1 MKRKVFLLLILEVIS
16 LTSCSIKASDS
27 RVLDKEQAEEIET
40 TDTSINNTIISIEQ
54 TEEIETTNNSISI
67 KQTEEIETIDTSIS
81 IKQTEEMET
90 TDTSINNTIISIE
103 QTEEIETTNNSISI
117 KQTEEIET
125 TDTIISIE
133 QTEEMETTDT
143 LENLEQSENKEKNTT
158 ENEYKP
164 NEWEAQLENTNINE
178 IEIGG
183 EKIEIKKEIIDINE
197 NIDNRH
203 IEYPYLDSE
212 NAISQQINSQIYAFI
227 ETEGLWDCEYTVY
240 EEITYKVIHCENHIL
255 SILFT
260 GYRNVAGGYGD
271 FDMGLN
277 FNMENGELL
286 SLKHFYDLQEI
297 KQLLEEDIAQNK
309 LLAVTR
315 PFDSNDEQIQDYIK
329 EYFEGS
335 YLNESYIMDTNNFF
349 TYKGNLYFITNDF
362 PSMRQNIYIKWENS
376 QPLLK

>member
-1 MKRKVFLLLILEVIS
+1 MKSKVFLLLILEVIS
-16 LTSCSIKASDS
+16 LTGCSIKASDS

-54 TEEIETTNNSISI
+54 TEEIEPTNN
-67 KQTEEIETIDTSIS
+67 SIS

-90 TDTSINNTIISIE
+90 TDTSISTE
-103 QTEEIETTNNSISI
+103 QTEEIEPTNTSIN
-117 KQTEEIET
+117 
-125 TDTIISIE
+125 IE

-143 LENLEQSENKEKNTT
+143 LENLEQSENKEENTT

-178 IEIGG
+178 IVIGG
-183 EKIEIKKEIIDINE
+183 EKIEIKKEIIDIKE

-309 LLAVTR
+309 LMAVNR

-329 EYFEGS
+329 QYFEGS

-349 TYKGNLYFITNDF
+349 FYKGILYFITNDF

-376 QPLLK
+376 QPLLKK

>member
-1 MKRKVFLLLILEVIS
+1 
-16 LTSCSIKASDS
+16 
-27 RVLDKEQAEEIET
+27 
-40 TDTSINNTIISIEQ
+40 
-54 TEEIETTNNSISI
+54 
-67 KQTEEIETIDTSIS
+67 
-81 IKQTEEMET
+81 
-90 TDTSINNTIISIE
+90 
-103 QTEEIETTNNSISI
+103 
-117 KQTEEIET
+117 
-125 TDTIISIE
+125 
-133 QTEEMETTDT
+133 METTDT
-143 LENLEQSENKEKNTT
+143 LENLEQSENKEENTT

-178 IEIGG
+178 IVIGG
-183 EKIEIKKEIIDINE
+183 EKIEIKKEIIDIKE

-271 FDMGLN
+271 FDMGVN

-329 EYFEGS
+329 EYFEGRFS
-335 YLNESYIMDTNNFF
+335 DDSYIKKTDRFF
-349 TYKGNLYFITNDF
+349 IYKGNLYFITNDF

-376 QPLLK
+376 QPLLKK

>member
-1 MKRKVFLLLILEVIS
+1 MKSKVFLLLILEVIS
-16 LTSCSIKASDS
+16 LTGCSIKASDS

-54 TEEIETTNNSISI
+54 TEEIEPTNN
-67 KQTEEIETIDTSIS
+67 SIS

-90 TDTSINNTIISIE
+90 TDTSISTE
-103 QTEEIETTNNSISI
+103 QTEEIEPTNTSIN
-117 KQTEEIET
+117 
-125 TDTIISIE
+125 IE

-143 LENLEQSENKEKNTT
+143 LENLEQSENKEENTT

-183 EKIEIKKEIIDINE
+183 EKIEIKKEIIDIKE

-203 IEYPYLDSE
+203 IEYPYLDGE

-271 FDMGLN
+271 FDMGVN

-297 KQLLEEDIAQNK
+297 KQLLEASITKNE
-309 LLAVTR
+309 LVAVNR
-315 PFDSNDEQIQDYIK
+315 PFTHLSNNEIIQDYIK
-329 EYFEGS
+329 QYFERRF
-335 YLNESYIMDTNNFF
+335 LDESYIKETNNFF
-349 TYKGNLYFITNDF
+349 IYKGNLYFITGGFLSERN
-362 PSMRQNIYIKWENS
+362 NLYIKWENS
-376 QPLLK
+376 KPSLK

>member
-1 MKRKVFLLLILEVIS
+1 MKGKIFLLLILEVIS
-16 LTSCSIKASDS
+16 LTGCSIKASDS

-54 TEEIETTNNSISI
+54 TEEIEPTN
-67 KQTEEIETIDTSIS
+67 T
-81 IKQTEEMET
+81 
-90 TDTSINNTIISIE
+90 
-103 QTEEIETTNNSISI
+103 SISI

-125 TDTIISIE
+125 TDTSISTEQTEEIEPTDTSINIE

-143 LENLEQSENKEKNTT
+143 LENLEQSENKEENTT

-183 EKIEIKKEIIDINE
+183 EKIEIKKEIIDIKE

-297 KQLLEEDIAQNK
+297 KQLLEASITKNE
-309 LLAVTR
+309 LVAVNSLY
-315 PFDSNDEQIQDYIK
+315 DSNNEQIQDYIK
-329 EYFEGS
+329 EYFEGRFS
-335 YLNESYIMDTNNFF
+335 DDSYIKKTDRFF
-349 TYKGNLYFITNDF
+349 IYKGNLYFITNDF

-376 QPLLK
+376 KPSLK

>member
-1 MKRKVFLLLILEVIS
+1 MKSKVFLLLILEVIS
-16 LTSCSIKASDS
+16 LTGCSIKASDS

-54 TEEIETTNNSISI
+54 TEEIEPTNN
-67 KQTEEIETIDTSIS
+67 SIS

-90 TDTSINNTIISIE
+90 TDTSISTE
-103 QTEEIETTNNSISI
+103 QTEEIEP
-117 KQTEEIET
+117 
-125 TDTIISIE
+125 TDTSINIE

-143 LENLEQSENKEKNTT
+143 LENLEQSENKEENTT

-183 EKIEIKKEIIDINE
+183 EKIEIKKEIIDIKE

-329 EYFEGS
+329 QYFEEP

-349 TYKGNLYFITNDF
+349 FYKGILYFITNDF

-376 QPLLK
+376 KPSLK

>member
-1 MKRKVFLLLILEVIS
+1 MKSKVFLLLILEAIS
-16 LTSCSIKASDS
+16 LTGCSIKASDS

-54 TEEIETTNNSISI
+54 TEEIEPTNN
-67 KQTEEIETIDTSIS
+67 SIS

-90 TDTSINNTIISIE
+90 TDTSISTE
-103 QTEEIETTNNSISI
+103 QTEEIEP
-117 KQTEEIET
+117 
-125 TDTIISIE
+125 TDTSINIE

-143 LENLEQSENKEKNTT
+143 LENLEQSENKEENTT
-158 ENEYKP
+158 ENVYKP
-164 NEWEAQLENTNINE
+164 NEWEAQLENTNINK

-183 EKIEIKKEIIDINE
+183 EKIEIKKEIIDIKE

-203 IEYPYLDSE
+203 IEYPYLDGE

-297 KQLLEEDIAQNK
+297 KQLLEASITKNE
-309 LLAVTR
+309 LVAVNNLY
-315 PFDSNDEQIQDYIK
+315 DSNNEQIQDYIK
-329 EYFEGS
+329 EYFEGRFS
-335 YLNESYIMDTNNFF
+335 DDSYIKKTDRFF
-349 TYKGNLYFITNDF
+349 IYKGNLYFITNDF

-376 QPLLK
+376 KPSLK

>member
-1 MKRKVFLLLILEVIS
+1 MKSKVFLLLILEVIS
-16 LTSCSIKASDS
+16 LTGCSIKASDS

-54 TEEIETTNNSISI
+54 TEEIEPTNN
-67 KQTEEIETIDTSIS
+67 SIS

-90 TDTSINNTIISIE
+90 TDTSISTE
-103 QTEEIETTNNSISI
+103 QTEEIEP
-117 KQTEEIET
+117 
-125 TDTIISIE
+125 TDTSINIE

-143 LENLEQSENKEKNTT
+143 LENLEQSENKEENTT
-158 ENEYKP
+158 ENVYKP
-164 NEWEAQLENTNINE
+164 NEWEAQLENTNINK

-183 EKIEIKKEIIDINE
+183 EKIEIKKEIIDIKE

-203 IEYPYLDSE
+203 IEYPYLDGE

-297 KQLLEEDIAQNK
+297 KQLLEASITKNE
-309 LLAVTR
+309 LVAVNNLY
-315 PFDSNDEQIQDYIK
+315 DSNNEQIQDYIK
-329 EYFEGS
+329 EYFEGRFS
-335 YLNESYIMDTNNFF
+335 DDSYIKKTDRFF
-349 TYKGNLYFITNDF
+349 IYKGNLYFITNDF

-376 QPLLK
+376 KPSLK

>member
-1 MKRKVFLLLILEVIS
+1 LKGKIFLLLILEVIS
-16 LTSCSIKASDS
+16 LTGCSIKASDS

-54 TEEIETTNNSISI
+54 TEGIETTN
-67 KQTEEIETIDTSIS
+67 T
-81 IKQTEEMET
+81 
-90 TDTSINNTIISIE
+90 
-103 QTEEIETTNNSISI
+103 SISI

-125 TDTIISIE
+125 TDTSISTEQTEEIEPTDTSINIE

-143 LENLEQSENKEKNTT
+143 LENLEQSENKEENTT

-183 EKIEIKKEIIDINE
+183 EKIEIKKEIIDIKE

-203 IEYPYLDSE
+203 IEYPYLDGE

-271 FDMGLN
+271 FDMGVN

-297 KQLLEEDIAQNK
+297 KQLLEASITKNE
-309 LLAVTR
+309 LVAVNSLY
-315 PFDSNDEQIQDYIK
+315 DSNNEQIQDYIK
-329 EYFEGS
+329 EYFEGRFS
-335 YLNESYIMDTNNFF
+335 DDSYIKKTDRFF
-349 TYKGNLYFITNDF
+349 IYKGNLYFITNDF

-376 QPLLK
+376 KPSLK

>member
-1 MKRKVFLLLILEVIS
+1 MKSKVFLLLILEVIS
-16 LTSCSIKASDS
+16 LTGCSIKASDS

-40 TDTSINNTIISIEQ
+40 TDTSINNTIISTEQ
-54 TEEIETTNNSISI
+54 TEEIEP
-67 KQTEEIETIDTSIS
+67 
-81 IKQTEEMET
+81 
-90 TDTSINNTIISIE
+90 TDTSINIG
-103 QTEEIETTNNSISI
+103 
-117 KQTEEIET
+117 
-125 TDTIISIE
+125 

-143 LENLEQSENKEKNTT
+143 LENLEQSENKEENTT

-183 EKIEIKKEIIDINE
+183 EKIEIKKEIIDIKE

-203 IEYPYLDSE
+203 IEYPYLDGE

-227 ETEGLWDCEYTVY
+227 ETEGLWDCEFTVY

-297 KQLLEEDIAQNK
+297 KQLLEASITKNE
-309 LLAVTR
+309 LVAVNR
-315 PFDSNDEQIQDYIK
+315 PFTHLSNNEIIQDYIK
-329 EYFEGS
+329 QYFERRF
-335 YLNESYIMDTNNFF
+335 LDESYIKETNNFF
-349 TYKGNLYFITNDF
+349 IYKGNLYFITGGFLSERN
-362 PSMRQNIYIKWENS
+362 NLYIKWENS
-376 QPLLK
+376 KPSLK

>member
-1 MKRKVFLLLILEVIS
+1 MKGKIFLLLILEVIS
-16 LTSCSIKASDS
+16 LTGCSIKASDS

-54 TEEIETTNNSISI
+54 TEEIEPTN
-67 KQTEEIETIDTSIS
+67 T
-81 IKQTEEMET
+81 
-90 TDTSINNTIISIE
+90 
-103 QTEEIETTNNSISI
+103 SISI

-125 TDTIISIE
+125 TDTSISTEQTEEIEPTDTSINIE

-143 LENLEQSENKEKNTT
+143 LENLEQSENKEENTT

-183 EKIEIKKEIIDINE
+183 EKIEIKKEIIDIKE

-203 IEYPYLDSE
+203 IEYPYLDGE

-271 FDMGLN
+271 FDMGVN

-297 KQLLEEDIAQNK
+297 KQLLEASITKNE
-309 LLAVTR
+309 LVAVNSLY
-315 PFDSNDEQIQDYIK
+315 DSNNEQIQDYIK
-329 EYFEGS
+329 EYFEGRFS
-335 YLNESYIMDTNNFF
+335 DDSYIKKTDRFF
-349 TYKGNLYFITNDF
+349 IYKGNLYFITNDF

-376 QPLLK
+376 KPSLK

>member
-1 MKRKVFLLLILEVIS
+1 MKSKVFLLLILEVIS
-16 LTSCSIKASDS
+16 LTGCSIKASDS

-54 TEEIETTNNSISI
+54 TEEIEPTNN
-67 KQTEEIETIDTSIS
+67 SIS

-90 TDTSINNTIISIE
+90 TDTSISTE
-103 QTEEIETTNNSISI
+103 QTEEIEPTNTSIN
-117 KQTEEIET
+117 
-125 TDTIISIE
+125 IE

-143 LENLEQSENKEKNTT
+143 LENLEQSENKEENTT

-183 EKIEIKKEIIDINE
+183 EKIEIKKEIIDIKE

-271 FDMGLN
+271 FDMGVN

-329 EYFEGS
+329 QYFEGS

-349 TYKGNLYFITNDF
+349 FYKGILYFITNDF

-376 QPLLK
+376 QPLLKK

>member
-1 MKRKVFLLLILEVIS
+1 MKKEIILLLILEAIS
-16 LTSCSIKASDS
+16 LTGCSIKASDS

-54 TEEIETTNNSISI
+54 TEGIETTN
-67 KQTEEIETIDTSIS
+67 T
-81 IKQTEEMET
+81 
-90 TDTSINNTIISIE
+90 
-103 QTEEIETTNNSISI
+103 SISI

-125 TDTIISIE
+125 TDTSINTE
-133 QTEEMETTDT
+133 QTEEIEPTDTSINIEPTEEMETTDT
-143 LENLEQSENKEKNTT
+143 LENLEQSENKEENTT

-183 EKIEIKKEIIDINE
+183 EKIEIKKEIIDIKE

-297 KQLLEEDIAQNK
+297 KQLLEASITKNE
-309 LLAVTR
+309 LVAVNSLY
-315 PFDSNDEQIQDYIK
+315 DSNNEQIQDYIK
-329 EYFEGS
+329 EYFEGRFS
-335 YLNESYIMDTNNFF
+335 DDSYIKKTDRFF
-349 TYKGNLYFITNDF
+349 IYKGNLYFITNDF

-376 QPLLK
+376 KPSLK

>member
-1 MKRKVFLLLILEVIS
+1 MKSKVFLLLILEVIS
-16 LTSCSIKASDS
+16 LTGCSIKASDS

-54 TEEIETTNNSISI
+54 TEEIEPTNN
-67 KQTEEIETIDTSIS
+67 SIS

-90 TDTSINNTIISIE
+90 TDTSISTE
-103 QTEEIETTNNSISI
+103 QTEEIEPTNTSIN
-117 KQTEEIET
+117 
-125 TDTIISIE
+125 IE

-143 LENLEQSENKEKNTT
+143 LENLEQSENKEENTT

-178 IEIGG
+178 IVIGG
-183 EKIEIKKEIIDINE
+183 EKIEIKKEIIDIKE

-271 FDMGLN
+271 FDMGVN

-297 KQLLEEDIAQNK
+297 KQLLEASITKNE
-309 LLAVTR
+309 LVAVNR
-315 PFDSNDEQIQDYIK
+315 PFTHLSNNEIIQDYIK
-329 EYFEGS
+329 QYFERRF
-335 YLNESYIMDTNNFF
+335 LDESYIKETNNFF
-349 TYKGNLYFITNDF
+349 IYKGNLYFITGGFLSERN
-362 PSMRQNIYIKWENS
+362 NLYIKWENS
-376 QPLLK
+376 KPSLK

>member
-1 MKRKVFLLLILEVIS
+1 MKKEIILLLILEVIS
-16 LTSCSIKASDS
+16 LTGCSIKASDS

-90 TDTSINNTIISIE
+90 TDISINN
-103 QTEEIETTNNSISI
+103 
-117 KQTEEIET
+117 
-125 TDTIISIE
+125 TIISIE

-143 LENLEQSENKEKNTT
+143 LENLEQSETKEENIT

-183 EKIEIKKEIIDINE
+183 EKIEIKKEIIDIKE

-271 FDMGLN
+271 FDMGVN

-297 KQLLEEDIAQNK
+297 KQLLEASITKNE
-309 LLAVTR
+309 LVAVNSLY
-315 PFDSNDEQIQDYIK
+315 DSNNEQIQDYIK
-329 EYFEGS
+329 EYFEGRFS
-335 YLNESYIMDTNNFF
+335 DDSYIKKTDRFF
-349 TYKGNLYFITNDF
+349 IYKGNLYFITNDF

-376 QPLLK
+376 KPSLK

>member
-1 MKRKVFLLLILEVIS
+1 MKGKIFLLLILEVIS
-16 LTSCSIKASDS
+16 LTGCSIKASDS

-54 TEEIETTNNSISI
+54 TEEIEPTNN
-67 KQTEEIETIDTSIS
+67 SIS

-90 TDTSINNTIISIE
+90 TDTSISTE
-103 QTEEIETTNNSISI
+103 QTEEIEPTDISI
-117 KQTEEIET
+117 NIEP
-125 TDTIISIE
+125 
-133 QTEEMETTDT
+133 TEEMETTDT
-143 LENLEQSENKEKNTT
+143 LENLEQSENKEENTT

-183 EKIEIKKEIIDINE
+183 EKIEIKKEIIDIKE

-297 KQLLEEDIAQNK
+297 KQLLEASITKNE
-309 LLAVTR
+309 LVAVNSLY
-315 PFDSNDEQIQDYIK
+315 DSNNEQIQDYIK
-329 EYFEGS
+329 EYFEGRFS
-335 YLNESYIMDTNNFF
+335 DDSYIKKTDRFF
-349 TYKGNLYFITNDF
+349 IYKGNLYFITNDF
-362 PSMRQNIYIKWENS
+362 PSMRQNIYIKRENS
-376 QPLLK
+376 QPLLKK

>member
-1 MKRKVFLLLILEVIS
+1 MKSKVFLLLILEVIS
-16 LTSCSIKASDS
+16 LTGCSIKASDS

-54 TEEIETTNNSISI
+54 TEEIEPTNN
-67 KQTEEIETIDTSIS
+67 SIS

-90 TDTSINNTIISIE
+90 TDTSISTE
-103 QTEEIETTNNSISI
+103 QTEEIEP
-117 KQTEEIET
+117 
-125 TDTIISIE
+125 TDTSINIE

-143 LENLEQSENKEKNTT
+143 LENLEQSENKEENTT
-158 ENEYKP
+158 ENVYKP
-164 NEWEAQLENTNINE
+164 NEWEAQLENTNINK

-183 EKIEIKKEIIDINE
+183 EKIEIKKEIIDIKE

-203 IEYPYLDSE
+203 IEYPYLDGE

-297 KQLLEEDIAQNK
+297 KQLLEASITKNE
-309 LLAVTR
+309 LVAVNR
-315 PFDSNDEQIQDYIK
+315 PFTHLSNNEIIQDYIK
-329 EYFEGS
+329 QYFERRF
-335 YLNESYIMDTNNFF
+335 LDESYIKETNNFF
-349 TYKGNLYFITNDF
+349 IYKGNLYFITGGFLSERN
-362 PSMRQNIYIKWENS
+362 NLYIKWENS
-376 QPLLK
+376 KPSLK

>member
-1 MKRKVFLLLILEVIS
+1 MKGKIFLLLILEVIS
-16 LTSCSIKASDS
+16 LTGCSIKASDS

-54 TEEIETTNNSISI
+54 TEEIEPTNN
-67 KQTEEIETIDTSIS
+67 SIS

-90 TDTSINNTIISIE
+90 TDTSISTE
-103 QTEEIETTNNSISI
+103 QTEEIEP
-117 KQTEEIET
+117 
-125 TDTIISIE
+125 TDTSINIE

-143 LENLEQSENKEKNTT
+143 LENLEQSENKEENTT

-183 EKIEIKKEIIDINE
+183 EKIEIKKEIIDIKE

-309 LLAVTR
+309 LMAVNR

-329 EYFEGS
+329 QYFEEP

-349 TYKGNLYFITNDF
+349 FYKGILYFITNDF

-376 QPLLK
+376 KPSLK

>member
-1 MKRKVFLLLILEVIS
+1 MKGKIFLLLILEVIS
-16 LTSCSIKASDS
+16 LTGCSIKASDS

-54 TEEIETTNNSISI
+54 TEEIEPTNN
-67 KQTEEIETIDTSIS
+67 SIS

-90 TDTSINNTIISIE
+90 TDTSISTE
-103 QTEEIETTNNSISI
+103 QTEEIEP
-117 KQTEEIET
+117 
-125 TDTIISIE
+125 TDTSINIE
-133 QTEEMETTDT
+133 QTEEMKTTDT
-143 LENLEQSENKEKNTT
+143 LENLEQSENKEENTT

-183 EKIEIKKEIIDINE
+183 EKIEIKKEIIDIKE

-203 IEYPYLDSE
+203 IEYPYLDGE

-271 FDMGLN
+271 FDMGVN

-297 KQLLEEDIAQNK
+297 KQLLEASITKNE
-309 LLAVTR
+309 LVAVNR
-315 PFDSNDEQIQDYIK
+315 PFTHLSNNEIIQDYIK
-329 EYFEGS
+329 QYFERRF
-335 YLNESYIMDTNNFF
+335 LDESYIKETNNFF
-349 TYKGNLYFITNDF
+349 IYKGNLYFITGGFLSERN
-362 PSMRQNIYIKWENS
+362 NLYIKWENS
-376 QPLLK
+376 KPSLK

>member
-1 MKRKVFLLLILEVIS
+1 MKGKIFLLLILEVIS

-54 TEEIETTNNSISI
+54 TEGIETTN
-67 KQTEEIETIDTSIS
+67 T
-81 IKQTEEMET
+81 
-90 TDTSINNTIISIE
+90 
-103 QTEEIETTNNSISI
+103 SISI

-125 TDTIISIE
+125 TDTSISTEQTEEIEPTDTSINIE

-143 LENLEQSENKEKNTT
+143 LENLEQSENKEENTT

-183 EKIEIKKEIIDINE
+183 EKIEIKKEIIDIKE

-271 FDMGLN
+271 FDMGVN

-297 KQLLEEDIAQNK
+297 KQLLEASITKNE
-309 LLAVTR
+309 LVAVNR
-315 PFDSNDEQIQDYIK
+315 PFTHLSNNEIIQDYIK
-329 EYFEGS
+329 QYFERRF
-335 YLNESYIMDTNNFF
+335 LDESYIKETNNFF
-349 TYKGNLYFITNDF
+349 IYKGNLYFITGGFLSERN
-362 PSMRQNIYIKWENS
+362 NLYIKWENS
-376 QPLLK
+376 KPSLK

>member
-1 MKRKVFLLLILEVIS
+1 MKSKVFLLLILEVIS
-16 LTSCSIKASDS
+16 LTGCSIKASDS

-54 TEEIETTNNSISI
+54 TEEIEPTNN
-67 KQTEEIETIDTSIS
+67 SIS

-90 TDTSINNTIISIE
+90 TDTSISTE
-103 QTEEIETTNNSISI
+103 QTEEIEPTNTSIN
-117 KQTEEIET
+117 
-125 TDTIISIE
+125 IE

-143 LENLEQSENKEKNTT
+143 LENLEQSENKEENTT

-178 IEIGG
+178 IVIGG
-183 EKIEIKKEIIDINE
+183 EKIEIKKEIIDIKE

-329 EYFEGS
+329 EYFEGRFS
-335 YLNESYIMDTNNFF
+335 DDSYIKKTDRFF
-349 TYKGNLYFITNDF
+349 IYKGNLYFITNDF

-376 QPLLK
+376 QPLLKK

>member
-1 MKRKVFLLLILEVIS
+1 MKSKVFLLLILEVIS
-16 LTSCSIKASDS
+16 LTGCSIKASDS

-54 TEEIETTNNSISI
+54 TEEIEPTNNL
-67 KQTEEIETIDTSIS
+67 IS

-90 TDTSINNTIISIE
+90 TDTSISTE
-103 QTEEIETTNNSISI
+103 QTEEIEP
-117 KQTEEIET
+117 
-125 TDTIISIE
+125 TDTSINIE

-143 LENLEQSENKEKNTT
+143 LENLEQSENKEENTT

-183 EKIEIKKEIIDINE
+183 EKIEIKKEIIDIKE

-212 NAISQQINSQIYAFI
+212 NAISQQINGQIYAFI
-227 ETEGLWDCEYTVY
+227 ETEGLWDCEFTVY

-297 KQLLEEDIAQNK
+297 KQLLEASITKNE
-309 LLAVTR
+309 LVAVNR
-315 PFDSNDEQIQDYIK
+315 PYDSNNEQIQDYIK
-329 EYFEGS
+329 EYFEGRFS
-335 YLNESYIMDTNNFF
+335 DDSYIKKTDRFF
-349 TYKGNLYFITNDF
+349 IYKGNLYFITNDF

-376 QPLLK
+376 QPLLKK

>member
-1 MKRKVFLLLILEVIS
+1 MKGKIFLLLILEVIS

-54 TEEIETTNNSISI
+54 TEGIETTN
-67 KQTEEIETIDTSIS
+67 T
-81 IKQTEEMET
+81 
-90 TDTSINNTIISIE
+90 
-103 QTEEIETTNNSISI
+103 SISI

-125 TDTIISIE
+125 TDTSISTEQTEEIEPTDTSINIE

-143 LENLEQSENKEKNTT
+143 LENLEQSENKEENTT

-183 EKIEIKKEIIDINE
+183 EKIEIKKEIIDIKE

-203 IEYPYLDSE
+203 IEYPYLDGE

-271 FDMGLN
+271 FDMGVN
-277 FNMENGELL
+277 YNMENGELL

-297 KQLLEEDIAQNK
+297 KQLLEASITKNE
-309 LLAVTR
+309 LVAVNR
-315 PFDSNDEQIQDYIK
+315 PFTHLSNNEIIQDYIK
-329 EYFEGS
+329 QYFERRF
-335 YLNESYIMDTNNFF
+335 LDESYIKETNNFF
-349 TYKGNLYFITNDF
+349 IYKGNLYFITGGFLSERN
-362 PSMRQNIYIKWENS
+362 NLYIKWENS
-376 QPLLK
+376 KPSLK

>member
-1 MKRKVFLLLILEVIS
+1 MKSKVFLLLILEVIS
-16 LTSCSIKASDS
+16 LTGCSIKASDS

-54 TEEIETTNNSISI
+54 TEEIEPTNN
-67 KQTEEIETIDTSIS
+67 SIS

-90 TDTSINNTIISIE
+90 TDTSISTE
-103 QTEEIETTNNSISI
+103 QTEEIEP
-117 KQTEEIET
+117 
-125 TDTIISIE
+125 TDTSINIE

-143 LENLEQSENKEKNTT
+143 LENLEQSENKEENTT
-158 ENEYKP
+158 ENVYKP
-164 NEWEAQLENTNINE
+164 NEWEAQLENTNINK

-183 EKIEIKKEIIDINE
+183 EKIEIKKEIIDIKE

-297 KQLLEEDIAQNK
+297 KQLLEASITKNE
-309 LLAVTR
+309 LVAVNNLY
-315 PFDSNDEQIQDYIK
+315 DSNNEQIQDYIK
-329 EYFEGS
+329 EYFEGRFS
-335 YLNESYIMDTNNFF
+335 DDSYIKKTDRFF
-349 TYKGNLYFITNDF
+349 IYKGNLYFITNDF

-376 QPLLK
+376 KPSLK

>member
-1 MKRKVFLLLILEVIS
+1 MKGKIFLLLILEVIS
-16 LTSCSIKASDS
+16 LTGCSIKASDS

-54 TEEIETTNNSISI
+54 TEEVEPTN
-67 KQTEEIETIDTSIS
+67 T
-81 IKQTEEMET
+81 
-90 TDTSINNTIISIE
+90 
-103 QTEEIETTNNSISI
+103 SISI

-125 TDTIISIE
+125 TDTSISTEQTEEIEPTDTSINIE

-143 LENLEQSENKEKNTT
+143 LENLEQSENKEENTT

-183 EKIEIKKEIIDINE
+183 EKIEIKKEIIDIKE

-297 KQLLEEDIAQNK
+297 KQLLEASITKNE
-309 LLAVTR
+309 LVAVNSLY
-315 PFDSNDEQIQDYIK
+315 DSNNEQIQDYIK
-329 EYFEGS
+329 EYFEGRFS
-335 YLNESYIMDTNNFF
+335 DDSYIKKTDRFF
-349 TYKGNLYFITNDF
+349 IYKGNLYFITNDF

-376 QPLLK
+376 KPSLK

>member
-1 MKRKVFLLLILEVIS
+1 MKGKIFLLLILEVIS
-16 LTSCSIKASDS
+16 LTGCSIKASDS

-54 TEEIETTNNSISI
+54 TEEIEPTN
-67 KQTEEIETIDTSIS
+67 T
-81 IKQTEEMET
+81 
-90 TDTSINNTIISIE
+90 
-103 QTEEIETTNNSISI
+103 SISI

-125 TDTIISIE
+125 TDTSISTEQTEEIEPTDTSINIE

-143 LENLEQSENKEKNTT
+143 LENLEQSENKEENTT

-183 EKIEIKKEIIDINE
+183 EKIEIKKEIIDIKE

-297 KQLLEEDIAQNK
+297 KQLLEASITKNE
-309 LLAVTR
+309 LVAVNSLY
-315 PFDSNDEQIQDYIK
+315 DSNNEQIQDYIK
-329 EYFEGS
+329 EYFEGRFS
-335 YLNESYIMDTNNFF
+335 DDSYIKKTDRFSI
-349 TYKGNLYFITNDF
+349 YKGNLYFITNDF

-376 QPLLK
+376 KPSLK

>member
-1 MKRKVFLLLILEVIS
+1 MKGKIFLLLILEVIS
-16 LTSCSIKASDS
+16 LTGCSIKASDS

-54 TEEIETTNNSISI
+54 TEEIEPTN
-67 KQTEEIETIDTSIS
+67 T
-81 IKQTEEMET
+81 
-90 TDTSINNTIISIE
+90 
-103 QTEEIETTNNSISI
+103 SISI

-125 TDTIISIE
+125 TDTSISTEQTEEIEPTDTSINIE

-143 LENLEQSENKEKNTT
+143 LENLEQSENKEENTT

-183 EKIEIKKEIIDINE
+183 EKIEIKKEIIDIKE

-203 IEYPYLDSE
+203 IEYPYLDGE

-227 ETEGLWDCEYTVY
+227 ETEGLWDCEFTVY

-297 KQLLEEDIAQNK
+297 KQLLEASITKNE
-309 LLAVTR
+309 LVAVNNLY
-315 PFDSNDEQIQDYIK
+315 DSNNEQIQDYIK
-329 EYFEGS
+329 EYFEGRFS
-335 YLNESYIMDTNNFF
+335 DDSYIKKTDRFF
-349 TYKGNLYFITNDF
+349 IYKGNLYFITNDF

-376 QPLLK
+376 KPSLK

>member
-1 MKRKVFLLLILEVIS
+1 MKGKIFLLLILEVIS
-16 LTSCSIKASDS
+16 LTGCSIKASDS

-54 TEEIETTNNSISI
+54 TEEIEPTNN
-67 KQTEEIETIDTSIS
+67 SIS

-90 TDTSINNTIISIE
+90 TDTSISTE
-103 QTEEIETTNNSISI
+103 QTEEIEPTNTSIN
-117 KQTEEIET
+117 
-125 TDTIISIE
+125 IE

-143 LENLEQSENKEKNTT
+143 LENLEQSENKEENTT

-183 EKIEIKKEIIDINE
+183 EKIEIKKEIIDIKE

-203 IEYPYLDSE
+203 IEYPYLDGE

-240 EEITYKVIHCENHIL
+240 EEIIYKVIHCENHIL

-271 FDMGLN
+271 FDMGVN

-297 KQLLEEDIAQNK
+297 KQLLEASITKNE
-309 LLAVTR
+309 LVAVNR
-315 PFDSNDEQIQDYIK
+315 PFTHLSNNEIIQDYIK
-329 EYFEGS
+329 QYFERRF
-335 YLNESYIMDTNNFF
+335 LDESYIKETNNFF
-349 TYKGNLYFITNDF
+349 IYKGNLYFITGGFLSERN
-362 PSMRQNIYIKWENS
+362 NLYIKWENS
-376 QPLLK
+376 KPSLK

>member
-1 MKRKVFLLLILEVIS
+1 MKGKIFLLLILEVIS
-16 LTSCSIKASDS
+16 LTGCSIKASDS

-54 TEEIETTNNSISI
+54 TEEIEPTN
-67 KQTEEIETIDTSIS
+67 T
-81 IKQTEEMET
+81 
-90 TDTSINNTIISIE
+90 
-103 QTEEIETTNNSISI
+103 SISI

-125 TDTIISIE
+125 TDTSISTEQTEEIEPTDTSINIE

-143 LENLEQSENKEKNTT
+143 LENLEQSENKEENTT

-183 EKIEIKKEIIDINE
+183 EKIEIKKEINDIKE

-203 IEYPYLDSE
+203 IEYPYLDGE

-227 ETEGLWDCEYTVY
+227 ETEGLWDCEFTVY

-297 KQLLEEDIAQNK
+297 KQLLEASITKNE
-309 LLAVTR
+309 LVAVNNLY
-315 PFDSNDEQIQDYIK
+315 DSNNEQIQDYIK
-329 EYFEGS
+329 EYFEGRFS
-335 YLNESYIMDTNNFF
+335 DDSYIKKTDRFF
-349 TYKGNLYFITNDF
+349 IYKGNLYFITNDF

-376 QPLLK
+376 KPSLK

>member
-1 MKRKVFLLLILEVIS
+1 MKKEIILLLILEVIS
-16 LTSCSIKASDS
+16 LTGCSIKASDS

-54 TEEIETTNNSISI
+54 TEEIEPTN
-67 KQTEEIETIDTSIS
+67 T
-81 IKQTEEMET
+81 
-90 TDTSINNTIISIE
+90 
-103 QTEEIETTNNSISI
+103 SISI

-125 TDTIISIE
+125 TDTSINIE
-133 QTEEMETTDT
+133 PTEEMETTDTSINIEPTEEMETTDT
-143 LENLEQSENKEKNTT
+143 LENLEQSENKEENTT

-183 EKIEIKKEIIDINE
+183 EKIEIKKEIIDIKE

-271 FDMGLN
+271 FDMGVN

-297 KQLLEEDIAQNK
+297 KQLLEASITKNE
-309 LLAVTR
+309 LVAVNNLY
-315 PFDSNDEQIQDYIK
+315 DSNSEQIQDYIK
-329 EYFEGS
+329 EYFEGRFS
-335 YLNESYIMDTNNFF
+335 DDSYIKKTDRFF
-349 TYKGNLYFITNDF
+349 IYKGNLYFITNDF

-376 QPLLK
+376 KPSLK

>member
-1 MKRKVFLLLILEVIS
+1 MKSKVFLLLILEVIS
-16 LTSCSIKASDS
+16 LTGCSIKASDS

-54 TEEIETTNNSISI
+54 TEEIEPTNN
-67 KQTEEIETIDTSIS
+67 SIS

-90 TDTSINNTIISIE
+90 TDTSISTE
-103 QTEEIETTNNSISI
+103 QTEEIEP
-117 KQTEEIET
+117 
-125 TDTIISIE
+125 TDTSINIE

-143 LENLEQSENKEKNTT
+143 LENLEQSENKEENTT

-164 NEWEAQLENTNINE
+164 NEWEAQLENTNINK

-183 EKIEIKKEIIDINE
+183 EKIEIKKEIIDIKE

-297 KQLLEEDIAQNK
+297 KQLLEASITKNE
-309 LLAVTR
+309 LVAVNNLY
-315 PFDSNDEQIQDYIK
+315 DSNNEQIQDYIK
-329 EYFEGS
+329 EYFEGRFS
-335 YLNESYIMDTNNFF
+335 DDSYIKKTDRFF
-349 TYKGNLYFITNDF
+349 IYKGNLYFITNDF

-376 QPLLK
+376 KPSLK

>member
-1 MKRKVFLLLILEVIS
+1 MKSKVFLLLILEVIS
-16 LTSCSIKASDS
+16 LTGCSIKASDS

-54 TEEIETTNNSISI
+54 TEEIEPTNN
-67 KQTEEIETIDTSIS
+67 SIS

-90 TDTSINNTIISIE
+90 TDTSISTE
-103 QTEEIETTNNSISI
+103 QTEEIEP
-117 KQTEEIET
+117 
-125 TDTIISIE
+125 TDTSINIE

-143 LENLEQSENKEKNTT
+143 LENLEQSENKEENTT
-158 ENEYKP
+158 ENVYKP
-164 NEWEAQLENTNINE
+164 NEWEAQLENTNINK

-183 EKIEIKKEIIDINE
+183 EKIEIKKEIIDIKE

-297 KQLLEEDIAQNK
+297 KQLLEASITKNE
-309 LLAVTR
+309 LVAVNR
-315 PFDSNDEQIQDYIK
+315 PFTHLSNNEIIQDYIK
-329 EYFEGS
+329 QYFERRF
-335 YLNESYIMDTNNFF
+335 LDESYIKETNNFF
-349 TYKGNLYFITNDF
+349 IYKGNLYFITGGFLSERN
-362 PSMRQNIYIKWENS
+362 NLYIKWENS
-376 QPLLK
+376 KPSLK

>member
-1 MKRKVFLLLILEVIS
+1 MKKEIILLLILEVIS
-16 LTSCSIKASDS
+16 LTGCSIKASDS
-27 RVLDKEQAEEIET
+27 RVLDKEQAEKIES
-40 TDTSINNTIISIEQ
+40 TDTSIDNTIISIEQ
-54 TEEIETTNNSISI
+54 TEEIEPTNN
-67 KQTEEIETIDTSIS
+67 SIS

-90 TDTSINNTIISIE
+90 TDTSISTE
-103 QTEEIETTNNSISI
+103 QTEEIEPTDISI
-117 KQTEEIET
+117 NIEP
-125 TDTIISIE
+125 
-133 QTEEMETTDT
+133 TEEMETTDT
-143 LENLEQSENKEKNTT
+143 LENLEQSENKEENTT

-178 IEIGG
+178 IVIGG
-183 EKIEIKKEIIDINE
+183 EKIEIKKEIIDIKE

-297 KQLLEEDIAQNK
+297 KQLLEASITKNE
-309 LLAVTR
+309 LVAVNSLY
-315 PFDSNDEQIQDYIK
+315 DSNNEQIQDYIK
-329 EYFEGS
+329 EYFEGRFS
-335 YLNESYIMDTNNFF
+335 DDSYIKKTDRFF
-349 TYKGNLYFITNDF
+349 IYKGNLYFITNDF

-376 QPLLK
+376 QPLLKK

>member
-1 MKRKVFLLLILEVIS
+1 MKKEIILLLILEAIS
-16 LTSCSIKASDS
+16 LTGCSIKASDS

-54 TEEIETTNNSISI
+54 TEGIETTN
-67 KQTEEIETIDTSIS
+67 T
-81 IKQTEEMET
+81 
-90 TDTSINNTIISIE
+90 
-103 QTEEIETTNNSISI
+103 SISI

-125 TDTIISIE
+125 TDTSINTE
-133 QTEEMETTDT
+133 QTEEIEPTDTSINIEPTEEMETTDT
-143 LENLEQSENKEKNTT
+143 LENLEQSENKEENTT

-164 NEWEAQLENTNINE
+164 NEWEAQLENTNINK

-183 EKIEIKKEIIDINE
+183 EKIEIKKEIIDIKE

-297 KQLLEEDIAQNK
+297 KQLLEASITKNE
-309 LLAVTR
+309 LVAVNSLY
-315 PFDSNDEQIQDYIK
+315 DSNNEQIQDYIK
-329 EYFEGS
+329 EYFEGRFS
-335 YLNESYIMDTNNFF
+335 DDSYIKKTDRFF
-349 TYKGNLYFITNDF
+349 IYKGNLYFITNDF

-376 QPLLK
+376 KPSLK

>member
-1 MKRKVFLLLILEVIS
+1 
-16 LTSCSIKASDS
+16 
-27 RVLDKEQAEEIET
+27 
-40 TDTSINNTIISIEQ
+40 
-54 TEEIETTNNSISI
+54 
-67 KQTEEIETIDTSIS
+67 
-81 IKQTEEMET
+81 
-90 TDTSINNTIISIE
+90 
-103 QTEEIETTNNSISI
+103 
-117 KQTEEIET
+117 
-125 TDTIISIE
+125 
-133 QTEEMETTDT
+133 METTDT
-143 LENLEQSENKEKNTT
+143 LENLEQSENKEENTT

-183 EKIEIKKEIIDINE
+183 EKIEIKKEIIDIKE

-297 KQLLEEDIAQNK
+297 KQLLEASITKNE
-309 LLAVTR
+309 LVAVNSLY
-315 PFDSNDEQIQDYIK
+315 DSNNEQIQDYIK
-329 EYFEGS
+329 EYFEGRFS
-335 YLNESYIMDTNNFF
+335 DDSYIKKTDRFF
-349 TYKGNLYFITNDF
+349 IYKGNLYFITNDF

-376 QPLLK
+376 KPSLK